1 MIFALE
7 MERLLRRSGMVSSRD
22 KLSGV
27 AGIGFAPQGIK
38 HAVGA
43 GLGREI
49 PRIGDLLSIP
59 LKDSRVAVFVV
70 ELDDMRSGG
79 GRGRRTLKP
88 RGRWGVCWGNR
99 LIISRVYRG

>member
-38 HAVGA
+38 HAAGA

-70 ELDDMRSGG
+70 KLDDMRSGG
-79 GRGRRTLKP
+79 SREVRILDRRGRAGCCGDVRF
-88 RGRWGVCWGNR
+88 V
-99 LIISRVYRG
+99 